1 MNRTWLVCLLLVASV
16 SVARAQPMPPG
27 PPPVYV
33 PPPPTYYPPPPPPNY
48 YPPPSPVYAEPYAP
62 NYGNGRPISFDYARK
77 ARIFRGIGIPL
88 LSVGVPMAVAGG
100 IVWIVG
106 AACDTCSSTVTNTG
120 IGLFAGGLGLIIP
133 GAILT
138 GMGSYYRWMSLVA
151 SRASFGFAV
160 ARDRGGATV
169 TIRF

>member
-1 MNRTWLVCLLLVASV
+1 MKHLGLVCLVLVASV
-16 SVARAQPMPPG
+16 GAAHAQPMPPG
-27 PPPVYV
+27 PPPTYY
-33 PPPPTYYPPPPPPNY
+33 PPPPPPNYYPPPPPNY

-62 NYGNGRPISFDYARK
+62 NYGRPSNSFLYARK

-88 LSVGVPMAVAGG
+88 LAVGVPMAVAGG

-106 AACDTCSSTVTNTG
+106 AACDSCSSTVTNTG

-138 GMGSYYRWMSLVA
+138 GMGGYYRWMSLVA
-151 SRASFGFAV
+151 SRMSFGFAF
-160 ARDRGGATV
+160 ARDRGGATLRV
-169 TIRF
+169 RF

>member
-1 MNRTWLVCLLLVASV
+1 MNRIWLVCLLGVASAG
-16 SVARAQPMPPG
+16 VARAQPMPPG
-27 PPPVYV
+27 PPPTYYP
-33 PPPPTYYPPPPPPNY
+33 PPPPTYYPPPPPPRY

-62 NYGNGRPISFDYARK
+62 NYGRPISFDYARK

-88 LSVGVPMAVAGG
+88 LAVGVPTAVAGG

-106 AACDTCSSTVTNTG
+106 AACQSCSSTVNNTG
-120 IGLFAGGLGLIIP
+120 IGLFVGGLGLIIP

-138 GMGSYYRWMSLVA
+138 GIGSYYRWMSLVA
-151 SRASFGFAV
+151 SRVSFGFAL
-160 ARDRGGATV
+160 ARDRGGGSL